1 MVVVVDSTC
10 IIRFAAAAIAIF
22 SLLLLRRFRMTI
34 TRHQKKK
41 KKKPPLFS
49 LSLARIS
56 LSRNLPFSVPGLT
69 HHQTPHPTTE
79 EELTQRQRCSTKDPK
94 NVFVDFPCDKK
105 SQTEKSYNDFS
116 NTHSSK

>member
-1 MVVVVDSTC
+1 MVVVVVDSTC

-22 SLLLLRRFRMTI
+22 SVLLLHRFRLTI
-34 TRHQKKK
+34 TRHQKEKK
-41 KKKPPLFS
+41 KNPHFS

-56 LSRNLPFSVPGLT
+56 LTRDLSFSVPGLT

-79 EELTQRQRCSTKDPK
+79 EELTQRQRCRTKDPK

-116 NTHSSK
+116 NTNSSK